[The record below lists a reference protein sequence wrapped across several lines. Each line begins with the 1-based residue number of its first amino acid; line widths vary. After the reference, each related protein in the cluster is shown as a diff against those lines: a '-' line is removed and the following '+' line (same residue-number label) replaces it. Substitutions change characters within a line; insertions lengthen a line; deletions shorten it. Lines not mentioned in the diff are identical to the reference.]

1 MCKRWLILLSIA
13 FFAIGMVLSFDNVYA
28 ATSDQTEEVTSEI
41 DTSASA
47 KDSVLSENISADED
61 KDSETGIKKNDKKSN
76 STSDSKSIDE
86 TESDS
91 DAKDSKTSSSGGSTV
106 IVQSSDDSAI
116 IQALI
121 NEYIKGRD
129 TLNGFQKQ
137 VLDRLDVMSICCIV
151 SCAIAVCS
159 IFILN

>member
-1 MCKRWLILLSIA
+1 MCKRWLMLLSIA

-28 ATSDQTEEVTSEI
+28 ATSSDQEEVTSEI
-41 DTSASA
+41 ETSASA
-47 KDSVLSENISADED
+47 KDSVLSENTSADED
-61 KDSETGIKKNDKKSN
+61 KDSEICIKKNDKKSN
-76 STSDSKSIDE
+76 STSDSKSVDE

-91 DAKDSKTSSSGGSTV
+91 DVKDSKTSSGGSTV
-106 IVQSSDDSAI
+106 IVQSSDDSTI

>member
-1 MCKRWLILLSIA
+1 MCKRWLMLLSIA

-41 DTSASA
+41 ETSVSA
-47 KDSVLSENISADED
+47 KDSVLSENTSADED

-91 DAKDSKTSSSGGSTV
+91 DEDSKTSSSGGSTV

>member
-1 MCKRWLILLSIA
+1 M
-13 FFAIGMVLSFDNVYA
+13 
-28 ATSDQTEEVTSEI
+28 
-41 DTSASA
+41 
-47 KDSVLSENISADED
+47 
-61 KDSETGIKKNDKKSN
+61 IKKNDKKSN

-91 DAKDSKTSSSGGSTV
+91 DEDSKTSSSGGSTV

-129 TLNGFQKQ
+129 TLNGFQKP

>member
-1 MCKRWLILLSIA
+1 MCKRWIMLLSIA

-61 KDSETGIKKNDKKSN
+61 KDSET
-76 STSDSKSIDE
+76 
-86 TESDS
+86 SDS

>member
-1 MCKRWLILLSIA
+1 MCKRWLMLLSIA

-41 DTSASA
+41 ETSVSA
-47 KDSVLSENISADED
+47 KDSVLSENTSADED

-86 TESDS
+86 TES

>member
-1 MCKRWLILLSIA
+1 MCKRWFMLLSIA
-13 FFAIGMVLSFDNVYA
+13 FFAIGMVLSFDNAYA
-28 ATSDQTEEVTSEI
+28 ATSDQTEEVSSEVETSV
-41 DTSASA
+41 SA
-47 KDSVLSENISADED
+47 KDSVLSESTSADD
-61 KDSETGIKKNDKKSN
+61 KESETGIKKNGKKSN
-76 STSDSKSIDE
+76 STSDSKSVDE
-86 TESDS
+86 IESDS
-91 DAKDSKTSSSGGSTV
+91 DAKDSKSSSSGGSTV

-121 NEYIKGRD
+121 NEYVKGRD